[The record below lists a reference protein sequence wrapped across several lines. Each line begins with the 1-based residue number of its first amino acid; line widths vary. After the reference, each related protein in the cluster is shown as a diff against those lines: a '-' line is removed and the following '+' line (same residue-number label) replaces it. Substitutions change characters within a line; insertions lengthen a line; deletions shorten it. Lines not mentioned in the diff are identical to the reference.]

1 MRRFAAIGGV
11 WQRRSSEVA
20 QTVVVGLYP
29 SWDISERA
37 VAAAGTF
44 LADPEVPPALR
55 RLVLEGR
62 AGIERSLKARA
73 FDAG

>member
-1 MRRFAAIGGV
+1 
-11 WQRRSSEVA
+11 VA
-20 QTVVVGLYP
+20 QTVVIGLYP
-29 SWDISERA
+29 SWDVSQEA
-37 VAAAGTF
+37 LAAADTF
-44 LADPEVPPALR
+44 LSGELPSALR